1 MLKRLDL
8 RRRAA
13 AAGLHL
19 LISAAVAGLAAALL
33 FGLWYPGPFRL
44 LAGGRD
50 LFLLVTSV
58 DVVIGPL
65 LTFAVFNTAKGWKH
79 LQRDLAVIGL
89 IQAAALVYGLHTVY
103 IARPVAMVFEV
114 DRLRLVTASDVALDE
129 LPKAPRDYRDL
140 PLTGPWLLGTRRP
153 QAGEEHN
160 DALFKGL
167 DGLDIG
173 SRPLFWQSYEQ
184 SRGDAAARSRP
195 LALLIAQYPNQAADL
210 RQRLAVMKAEETT
223 DRFLPV
229 MARGA
234 FVAVL
239 DKTGAVLGYL
249 PLDGF
254 F

>member
-1 MLKRLDL
+1 MLTSLDL
-8 RRRAA
+8 RGRAF
-13 AAGLHL
+13 AAGLHM
-19 LISAAVAGLAAALL
+19 LISVVIAGLAAVLV

-65 LTFAVFNTAKGWKH
+65 LTFAVFNSAKGLKH
-79 LQRDLAVIGL
+79 LRRDLGVIGL
-89 IQAAALVYGLHTVY
+89 IQTAALVYGLHTVY

-114 DRLRLVTASDVALDE
+114 DRLRLVTADDVALDE
-129 LPKAPRDYRDL
+129 LPKAPAGYREL
-140 PLTGPWLLGTRRP
+140 PLKGPWLLGTRRP
-153 QAGEEHN
+153 QSGEEHN

-167 DGLDIG
+167 GGLDIG
-173 SRPLFWQSYEQ
+173 SRPMFWQSYEQ
-184 SRGDAAARSRP
+184 SRRDALTRSRP
-195 LALLIAQYPNQAADL
+195 LGLLIAQYPNQAADL